1 MRYLSIF
8 LLIAAVV
15 FSAAACFADDAM
27 TCGTNIVSVGD
38 SKQSILDK
46 CGPPYMKE
54 SLSKTG
60 TMERWT
66 YNFGS
71 GSFMKILTFDGDTL
85 DSIEDGDKGFDK

>member
-1 MRYLSIF
+1 MRYMSILLLFAVISLSV
-8 LLIAAVV
+8 AV
-15 FSAAACFADDAM
+15 CFADDAM

-38 SKQSILDK
+38 SKPSILEK

-54 SLSKTG
+54 SLTDTG

-71 GSFMKILTFDGDTL
+71 GSFLKILTFDGDTL